1 MNQQIYRNITP
12 LIVEVITINFCD
24 TVSKYANSF
33 SLFAAL
39 ISILIVSAFSGH
51 YLFNLPGA
59 PAFAHIT
66 KQIGNIKVEVGWSD
80 EPPLTGQVNNIIVAV
95 NKTSASGRE
104 SAIINALADL
114 DIKERYGSITK
125 SVDFIPSEQAEGVYE
140 SKIIPTRVGSYSLVM
155 NGTIQGEKLSNV
167 EIPLDLVE
175 GTQKI
180 SFPDTSG
187 SNTVTSGVQAA
198 SNNIG
203 PKLQTIISGISNDV
217 GSSKSDI
224 QLLAKNMANIQKSAL
239 DMKNSVDRLYLIA
252 MLGIGAGI
260 AGIIIAAASLSRK
273 QVFGLH

>member
-24 TVSKYANSF
+24 TPNKYANPF

-39 ISILIVSAFSGH
+39 ISILIVSAFGAH

-59 PAFAHIT
+59 PAYAHIT

-95 NKTSASGRE
+95 NKTLAGGRE

-155 NGTIQGEKLSNV
+155 NGTVQGEKLSNV

-175 GTQKI
+175 GAQKI

-198 SNNIG
+198 SDKIG

-239 DMKNSVDRLYLIA
+239 DMKNSVDRLYMIG
-252 MLGIGAGI
+252 MLGIGAAI

>member
-24 TVSKYANSF
+24 TPNKYANPF

-39 ISILIVSAFSGH
+39 ISILIVSAFGAH

-59 PAFAHIT
+59 PAYAHIT

-95 NKTSASGRE
+95 NKTLAGGRE

-175 GTQKI
+175 GAQKI

-198 SNNIG
+198 SDKIG

-239 DMKNSVDRLYLIA
+239 DMKNSVDRLYMIG
-252 MLGIGAGI
+252 MLGIGAAI